1 MEVEKL
7 FLVIGAAGNLG
18 PLWCEVLLN
27 SNAQVVGVGLNCTND
42 NALQALLLKYPE
54 KFFVIDADITKNL
67 PEELR
72 SLLEVNKVDG
82 VVMNSGIDSVPGSGK
97 SKITDYSL
105 NDWVAM
111 LTVNVAGVA
120 NYINQ
125 LIPYLKEK
133 SAVVIIGSMYAL
145 VSPRASFY
153 THYTSTGGTVK
164 NPAYGASKAALIA
177 MCKQYATHLA
187 HKGIRFNMLTPGGVA
202 GNQDLEFLEKFTEQV
217 PLNRMVEKEELT
229 ASLLFLL
236 STDSSYITG
245 HNLVADGGYS
255 AW

>member
-1 MEVEKL
+1 VEKI
-7 FLVIGAAGNLG
+7 FLVVGAAGNLG
-18 PLWCEVLLN
+18 PVWCQALLEN
-27 SNAQVVGVGLNCTND
+27 NARVIGIGLNCTD
-42 NALQALLLKYPE
+42 DVALQAILLKYSE
-54 KFFVIDADITKNL
+54 KFIVFEADVTKSL

-72 SLLEVNKVDG
+72 NILEVNMVDG
-82 VVMNSGIDSVPGSGK
+82 VVMNSGIDSIPGSGK
-97 SKITDYSL
+97 AEITDYSF
-105 NDWVAM
+105 NEWVGM

-125 LIPYLKEK
+125 LLPFLKERA
-133 SAVVIIGSMYAL
+133 SVVVIGSMYGL

-153 THYTSTGGTVK
+153 SHYKPDGGLVK

-187 HKGIRFNMLTPGGVA
+187 RKGIRFNMLTPGGVA